1 VVRVSG
7 LGIYVF
13 SVCKGKFVEVK
24 GPKVVVVETMVG
36 AGRRGRRSPGGGRGS
51 WMVPVMGVFT

>member
-1 VVRVSG
+1 M
-7 LGIYVF
+7 F

-24 GPKVVVVETMVG
+24 GLKVVVVETMVG

-51 WMVPVMGVFT
+51 WMVPVGVFT